1 MIQTDNKNYSKL
13 SQYQG
18 KENDNKIIIV
28 SDKNQKEY
36 RDTSNELRNYWEIGK
51 NAAAKVN
58 KILNKLIAILHE
70 EHPSWSITKI
80 AYTIW
85 VQHEDLE
92 GFSRPTIVSK
102 LDNDNR
108 KLLHNKGGK
117 RLPTKSNNIKIEKSS
132 NNVDDRVSLRNAD
145 QIKNAES
152 ATVIENNANEIIKEF
167 PKQTAEEYTL
177 NESLKENDTYLTP
190 HNELQITKQLLQE
203 ARETIGELNLKIQDL
218 SLNKITPPSLVLENN
233 SNEVIKGTAYLE
245 FGSETIDDIK
255 VEYNNITKRF
265 YLKVDES
272 IVKAFYTKVY
282 NE

>member
-1 MIQTDNKNYSKL
+1 MS
-13 SQYQG
+13 
-18 KENDNKIIIV
+18 
-28 SDKNQKEY
+28 
-36 RDTSNELRNYWEIGK
+36 LRNQWGIGK
-51 NAAAKVN
+51 KAAAEVK

-80 AYTIW
+80 AYTLW
-85 VQHEDLE
+85 VQHQDLE
-92 GFSRPTIVSK
+92 GFSRPTILGK
-102 LDNDNR
+102 LDDDNR
-108 KLLHNKGGK
+108 RLLHNKDGK
-117 RLPTKSNNIKIEKSS
+117 HLPTKSNNIKIEKSS
-132 NNVDDRVSLRNAD
+132 NNIDDRLSLRKAN

-152 ATVIENNANEIIKEF
+152 ASVIENNANEIIKEF

-177 NESLKENDTYLTP
+177 NESLKENDTYLTL
-190 HNELQITKQLLQE
+190 HNELQNTKQRLQE
-203 ARETIGELNLKIQDL
+203 ARETIGELNITIQDL

-272 IVKAFYTKVY
+272 VVKAFYMKVY
-282 NE
+282 NG